1 MTRWRVATYNIRHGL
16 GRDGRVDLDRT
27 AREIAAL
34 RADVVAVQEA
44 DVAYGPRS
52 GYEDQAARLGE
63 LLGRQ
68 VAFGAA
74 IDLPP
79 AADGQARR
87 RYGLTVLTPHTLE
100 DAVMHPLP
108 AHPGVPARQEGR
120 GALRARVVRD
130 RGGAGEVLDL
140 LVTHLDNALTEH
152 RTAEVLGLLRLSE
165 DLPGPAVL
173 LGDLNA
179 APEDPELAPL
189 GAGGWRE
196 AAQEL
201 RAARRAARR
210 RAGHGPRPAADGG
223 AASHAAV
230 PRRALDRLVRE
241 VPALAGLARDP
252 ARPTHPAR
260 FPVRRIDS
268 VWVRGDVTVQDLAV
282 GGLGA
287 SDHRPVIATLD
298 VTA

>member
-1 MTRWRVATYNIRHGL
+1 MARWRVATYNIRHGL
-16 GRDGRVDLDRT
+16 GRDGRVDLART

-34 RADVVAVQEA
+34 EADVVALQEV

-52 GYEDQAARLGE
+52 GHEDQAARLGE
-63 LLGRQ
+63 WLGWQ

-74 IDLPP
+74 LDLPP

-87 RYGLTVLTPHTLE
+87 RYGLALLAPHALV
-100 DAVMHPLP
+100 DPVMHPLP
-108 AHPGVPARQEGR
+108 SHPGVPARQEGR
-120 GALRARVVRD
+120 GVLQARVVR
-130 RGGAGEVLDL
+130 GEADGLDV
-140 LVTHLDNALTEH
+140 LVTHLDNALPEH

-173 LGDLNA
+173 LGDMNA

-196 AAQEL
+196 AAREL
-201 RAARRAARR
+201 RAARRAAPHQ
-210 RAGHGPRPAADGG
+210 AGHGTGPAADGG
-223 AASHAAV
+223 AASHAAL
-230 PRRALDRLVRE
+230 RRRGLDRLVRK

-268 VWVRGDVTVQDLAV
+268 VWVRGDVTVRDLAV
-282 GGLGA
+282 GGLVA
-287 SDHRPVIATLD
+287 SDHRPVTATLD